1 MKKFTVQ
8 ITDKALDDME
18 EIYDY
23 IAGQL
28 QSPENAMRQY
38 NRIADAVE
46 GLSVLPQRI
55 MIMKSEPEHS
65 MGLRQLV
72 IDNFSAFYLIE
83 DNRVTVVRVLYS
95 SSDISKKLLDNTK

>member
-1 MKKFTVQ
+1 MKQFTVQ
-8 ITDKALDDME
+8 ITDKALEDME

-23 IAGQL
+23 IAKQL

-38 NRIADAVE
+38 NRIADAIE
-46 GLSVLPQRI
+46 GLSALPQRI

-95 SSDISKKLLDNTK
+95 SSDISKRLIDNIK

>member
-1 MKKFTVQ
+1 MKQFTVQ
-8 ITDKALDDME
+8 ITDKALEDMQ

-23 IAGQL
+23 IAKQL

-38 NRIADAVE
+38 NRIADAIE

-83 DNRVTVVRVLYS
+83 DNRVIVIRVLYS
-95 SSDISKKLLDNTK
+95 SSDISKRLIDNIK